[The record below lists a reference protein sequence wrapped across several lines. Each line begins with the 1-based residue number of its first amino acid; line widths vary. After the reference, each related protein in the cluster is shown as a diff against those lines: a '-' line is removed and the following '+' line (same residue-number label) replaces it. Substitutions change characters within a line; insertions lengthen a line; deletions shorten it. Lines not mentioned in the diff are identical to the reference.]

1 MFKSKTCSVV
11 LTRVSLCTAA
21 ISYTVEADGE
31 RRKQGLPSRAMFLNK
46 FHTDTDYQFNGTL
59 DLRGQKQESCVKIT
73 AKLKVKHACLVVKSH
88 LQDTSTQRV
97 RNRFEV
103 VC

>member
-1 MFKSKTCSVV
+1 MFKSKTCYVV

-21 ISYTVEADGE
+21 ISYTAEADGE
-31 RRKQGLPSRAMFLNK
+31 RRKQGLPSRVMFLSK

-59 DLRGQKQESCVKIT
+59 DLRGQNQESCVKII
-73 AKLKVKHACLVVKSH
+73 AKLKVKHTFRSAGYIHPES
-88 LQDTSTQRV
+88 QEQ
-97 RNRFEV
+97 FEV